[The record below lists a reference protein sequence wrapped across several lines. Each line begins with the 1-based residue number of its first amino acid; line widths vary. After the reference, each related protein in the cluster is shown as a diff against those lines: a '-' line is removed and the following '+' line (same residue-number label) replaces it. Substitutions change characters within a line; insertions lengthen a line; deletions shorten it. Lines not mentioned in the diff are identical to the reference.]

1 MNCQPLLRVLFKG
14 KIESVVLCMSDKKA
28 YLLIKCPSCG
38 SYNIAPIKQKTRL
51 CVRCGKTVQIDH
63 LGSRRTDNLDD
74 ARRLLSEL
82 NSRIGTESSNK
93 MQSDQINPTMKK
105 PREDYTHQSRKGM
118 LRTFQEDIL
127 PKFVNREVPL
137 SEIERECE
145 KLGFTKEYTDKLLE
159 KMIDGGQAYQ
169 PRKDWITLL

>member
-1 MNCQPLLRVLFKG
+1 
-14 KIESVVLCMSDKKA
+14 MSDKKA
-28 YLLIKCPSCG
+28 YLLVKCPSCG
-38 SYNIAPIKQKTRL
+38 FYNIAPIKQKTRL

-82 NSRIGTESSNK
+82 NSRIGTQANNK
-93 MQSDQINPTMKK
+93 VQSAQINPATKK
-105 PREDYTHQSRKGM
+105 QREDYAHQSGKGL

-127 PKFVNREVPL
+127 PRFVNKEVQL

-145 KLGFTKEYTDKLLE
+145 KVGFTKEYIDKLL
-159 KMIDGGQAYQ
+159 KRMIEGGQAYQ
-169 PRKDWITLL
+169 PKKDWIRLL